1 MKSQTK
7 KLIIVSVCMIIS
19 IIAKSQV
26 GIGTNSPNASAK
38 LEVSSTTQGFLPPRL
53 NYYQRTQIASP
64 VAGLTIWCSNCGSS
78 GEMQVFNGNAW
89 TNMTGGAASLQLLVV
104 GDAYQGG
111 KVAYLL
117 VSGDPGYDANT
128 QHGLIAATSDQ
139 STGPGIRWYN
149 GTNTTTGATGTAIG
163 TGLSNTNAIITSQGA
178 TATSYAAGLARAYTG
193 GAYTDWYLPSKDELN
208 KLYIN
213 RTAIGGFA
221 SGGIEGDFYWS
232 SSEFSSL
239 EAWDQ
244 EFNVGSQGHGIK
256 GYPTYVRAIRSF

>member
-1 MKSQTK
+1 MKFNPKSICLVFAT
-7 KLIIVSVCMIIS
+7 IFIS
-19 IIAKSQV
+19 AISFAQV
-26 GIGTNSPNASAK
+26 GIGTNSPHASAQ
-38 LEVSSTTQGFLPPRL
+38 LEVSSSTKGFLPPRMSY
-53 NYYQRTQIASP
+53 NQRTQITSP

-78 GEMQVFNGNAW
+78 GEMQVFNGSAW
-89 TNMTGGAASLQLLVV
+89 TNMTGGAASPQLLVV

-111 KVAYLL
+111 KVAYIL

-139 STGPGIRWYN
+139 STGIGIRWYN
-149 GTNTTTGATGTAIG
+149 GSNTITGATGTAIG
-163 TGLSNTNAIITSQGA
+163 TGLSNTNTIIASQGG

-193 GAYTDWYLPSKDELN
+193 GGYTDWYLPSKDELN

-213 RTAIGGFA
+213 RTTIGGFA

-232 SSEFSSL
+232 SSEFSSS

-244 EFNVGSQGHGIK
+244 EFNVGYQGNGIK
-256 GYPTYVRAIRSF
+256 SYPTYVRAIRSF

>member
-1 MKSQTK
+1 MKFNLKSIC
-7 KLIIVSVCMIIS
+7 LIFATIFIS
-19 IIAKSQV
+19 TISFAQV
-26 GIGTNSPNASAK
+26 GIGTNSPDASAK
-38 LEVSSTTQGFLPPRL
+38 LDISSTTQGFLPPRMS
-53 NYYQRTQIASP
+53 YYQRTQITSP

-78 GEMQVFNGNAW
+78 GEMQVFNGSAW

-111 KVAYLL
+111 KVAYIL
-117 VSGDPGYDANT
+117 VSGDSGYDANT

-139 STGPGIRWYN
+139 STGIGIQWYN
-149 GTNTTTGATGTAIG
+149 GSNTITGATGTAIG
-163 TGLSNTNAIITSQGA
+163 TGLSNTNTIIASQGG

-193 GAYTDWYLPSKDELN
+193 GGYTDWYLPSKNELN

-221 SGGIEGDFYWS
+221 SGIEDFYWS
-232 SSEFSSL
+232 SSEFSSS

-244 EFNVGSQGHGIK
+244 GFNNGSQGHGLK